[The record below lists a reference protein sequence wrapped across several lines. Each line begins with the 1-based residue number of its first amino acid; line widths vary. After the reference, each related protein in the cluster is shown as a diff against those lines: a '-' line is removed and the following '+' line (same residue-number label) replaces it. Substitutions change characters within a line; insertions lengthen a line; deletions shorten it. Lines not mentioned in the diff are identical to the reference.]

1 MTSTQVAPILRFN
14 SNFRAKGAFSWPSLS
29 SSPPSDVPRTINV
42 NQLIPMNRNEE
53 VELLEKI
60 ESFLDDSLIL
70 EVLRPVHGGKEASIF
85 LCRAAPSTRRQHL
98 AVKVYRSMARR
109 VFRNDGLYQ
118 QGRVILN
125 QRTKRAY
132 ENRTDFGKE
141 VQYARWVNAEY
152 ETQRTLYES
161 GADVPRPWACNGN
174 AIVMDW
180 VGDDATGAPA
190 IQLRHAQPARDD
202 AERLCDV
209 LLSNVELMLRL
220 NVIHGDLSPFNVL
233 YESGSRDL
241 PSRVTLID
249 FPQAVDPRANRHAC
263 ELLFRD
269 VGNVCE
275 FFAKFGV
282 HRDGSRI
289 ASKLWEKFVYA
300 RL

>member
-1 MTSTQVAPILRFN
+1 
-14 SNFRAKGAFSWPSLS
+14 
-29 SSPPSDVPRTINV
+29 
-42 NQLIPMNRNEE
+42 MNRNEE

-85 LCRAAPSTRRQHL
+85 LCRAAPSTGRQHL

-125 QRTKRAY
+125 QRARRAY
-132 ENRTDFGKE
+132 ENHTDFGKE

-152 ETQRTLYES
+152 ETQRMLYDS

-174 AIVMDW
+174 AILMDW

-190 IQLRHAQPARDD
+190 IQLRHARFASRDE
-202 AERLCDV
+202 AERLCDS
-209 LLSNVELMLRL
+209 LLSNVALMLRL

-233 YESGSRDL
+233 YESTADDV

-269 VGNVCE
+269 VTNVCE
-275 FFAKFGV
+275 FFMKFGV
-282 HRDGSRI
+282 RRDAGRI
-289 ASKLWEKFVYA
+289 AGQLWERFVYA